1 MNSSD
6 DARKGERHAK
16 SNESYGKY
24 AHHEERLGRRLVS
37 VEVADETRAAP
48 PRAQLG
54 VRQQRAP
61 YRRRHELL

>member
-54 VRQQRAP
+54 VRQ
-61 YRRRHELL
+61 